1 MKTFCFLAVAFCL
14 VCFAT
19 AELNEK
25 CDSNADCE
33 EGECCVQLSR
43 FLSPKC
49 KPLRKEHEFCMP
61 EPEKF
66 LQDDK
71 YSFMC
76 PCSEGLTCTPKE
88 TEKKDGVTIYKNA
101 NCKKAGEGD
110 GEGEG
115 EEEEKSF

>member
-1 MKTFCFLAVAFCL
+1 MKSACFLAVVLCL

-19 AELNEK
+19 AELNET
-25 CDSNADCE
+25 CDTNADCE

-49 KPLRKEHEFCMP
+49 RHLKKEHELCLP
-61 EPEKF
+61 NPDNF

-71 YSFMC
+71 YSYMC

-88 TEKKDGVTIYKNA
+88 VERKEGTTIYKNA
-101 NCKKAGEGD
+101 NCKKS
-110 GEGEG
+110 
-115 EEEEKSF
+115 EE